1 MDIEQLRIYC
11 LSLPLVTEDMP
22 FGDTTLVFRVRGRI
36 FALTDLERP
45 TLVSLKCDPELA
57 IALRE
62 RHEAITGAYHMNKK
76 HWNQVALDALLPDEM
91 IESMVRHSYGEVV
104 KKLTRRERTDY
115 PELTSIDTRVVD

>member
-1 MDIEQLRIYC
+1 MDIEQLRDYC

-45 TLVSLKCDPELA
+45 TLVSLKCDPEQA

-62 RHEAITGAYHMNKK
+62 RHETITGAYHMNKK
-76 HWNQVALDALLPDEM
+76 HWNQVALDALLPDTM

>member
-22 FGDTTLVFRVRGRI
+22 FGDTTLVFRVMGRI

-45 TLVSLKCDPELA
+45 TVVSLKCEPELA

-62 RHEAITGAYHMNKK
+62 RYPGIEGAFHMNKK
-76 HWNQVALDALLPDEM
+76 HWNQVTLDALIPEET

-115 PELTSIDTRVVD
+115 PELTSIDTGVIV